1 MVKTIFKTISSS
13 TLGSMMLPF
22 SCRQLWIT
30 AFPALAG
37 VTVAIGGLGAGGS
50 LWQAGAAGLATGMTG
65 YVASAL
71 SGSEA
76 KAKIQLLQ
84 HLENRQKQNE
94 ITPSDLQQLQSELA
108 NLRAALEDWAKV
120 QRKGVAA
127 AQPYDEARS
136 QAQTPQLHF
145 EEIETQIQ
153 SQKER
158 LSQLRAEEQSLKAS
172 IGDLQAKKQKLIQSL
187 KEGIAKVEQLQSK
200 QNLLKQDIARLTQ
213 ACRSTGSSNSI
224 KRSPMPAK
232 GSSDVSL
239 GSARMT
245 KTAAGVA
252 WADKYDEVFA
262 TLEERI
268 DNLEDSAKAMA
279 ELASMKGNS
288 SW

>member
-76 KAKIQLLQ
+76 KAKIQLLE

-120 QRKGVAA
+120 QQKGVAA

-145 EEIETQIQ
+145 ETEIQIQ
-153 SQKER
+153 SQEER
-158 LSQLRAEEQSLKAS
+158 LPQLRAEEQSLKAS
-172 IGDLQAKKQKLIQSL
+172 IGDLQAKKKRLIQSL

-213 ACRSTGSSNSI
+213 ADPSTAAGNFAERPSVP
-224 KRSPMPAK
+224 KK
-232 GSSDVSL
+232 GSPDVSL
-239 GSARMT
+239 NLARTT
-245 KTAAGVA
+245 KAAADIA
-252 WADKYDEVFA
+252 WADKYNEVFA
-262 TLEERI
+262 TLEEKI
-268 DNLEDSAKAMA
+268 SNLEDGAKAMA

>member
-76 KAKIQLLQ
+76 KAKIQLLE
-84 HLENRQKQNE
+84 HLKNQQKQNE
-94 ITPSDLQQLQSELA
+94 ITPSDLQQLQNELA
-108 NLRAALEDWAKV
+108 SLRAALEDWAKV
-120 QRKGVAA
+120 QQKGVAA

-145 EEIETQIQ
+145 ETEIQIQ
-153 SQKER
+153 SQEER
-158 LSQLRAEEQSLKAS
+158 LPQLRAEEQSLKAS
-172 IGDLQAKKQKLIQSL
+172 IGDLQAKKKRLIQSL

-213 ACRSTGSSNSI
+213 ADPSTAAGNFAERPSVP
-224 KRSPMPAK
+224 KK
-232 GSSDVSL
+232 GSPDVSL
-239 GSARMT
+239 NLARTT
-245 KTAAGVA
+245 KAAADIA
-252 WADKYDEVFA
+252 WADKYNEVFA
-262 TLEERI
+262 TLEEKI
-268 DNLEDSAKAMA
+268 SNLEDGARAMA

>member
-76 KAKIQLLQ
+76 KAKIQLLE
-84 HLENRQKQNE
+84 HLKNRQKQNE
-94 ITPSDLQQLQSELA
+94 ITPSDLQQLQNELA
-108 NLRAALEDWAKV
+108 SLRAALEDWAKV
-120 QRKGVAA
+120 QQNGKAA
-127 AQPYDEARS
+127 AKTHENAHS
-136 QAQTPQLHF
+136 QAQTAQLHF

-213 ACRSTGSSNSI
+213 ADPSTAAGNFAERPSVP
-224 KRSPMPAK
+224 KK
-232 GSSDVSL
+232 GSPDVSL
-239 GSARMT
+239 NLARTT
-245 KTAAGVA
+245 KAAADIA
-252 WADKYDEVFA
+252 WADKYNEVFA
-262 TLEERI
+262 TLEEKI
-268 DNLEDSAKAMA
+268 SNLEDGAKAMA

>member
-120 QRKGVAA
+120 QQKGVAA
-127 AQPYDEARS
+127 AQPYDETRS

-145 EEIETQIQ
+145 ETEIQIQ
-153 SQKER
+153 SQEER
-158 LSQLRAEEQSLKAS
+158 LPQLRAEEQSLKAS

-239 GSARMT
+239 GLARTT
-245 KTAAGVA
+245 KAAADIA
-252 WADKYDEVFA
+252 WADKYNEVFA
-262 TLEERI
+262 TLEEKI
-268 DNLEDSAKAMA
+268 SNLEDGAKAMA

>member
-120 QRKGVAA
+120 QQKGVAA

-145 EEIETQIQ
+145 ETEIQIQ
-153 SQKER
+153 SQEER
-158 LSQLRAEEQSLKAS
+158 LPQLRAEEQSLKAS
-172 IGDLQAKKQKLIQSL
+172 IGDLQAKKKRLIQSL

-213 ACRSTGSSNSI
+213 ADPSTAAGNFAERPSVP
-224 KRSPMPAK
+224 KK
-232 GSSDVSL
+232 GSPDVSL
-239 GSARMT
+239 NLARTT
-245 KTAAGVA
+245 KAAADIA
-252 WADKYDEVFA
+252 WADKYNEVFA
-262 TLEERI
+262 TLEEKI
-268 DNLEDSAKAMA
+268 SNLEDGAKAMA

>member
-76 KAKIQLLQ
+76 KAKIQLLE
-84 HLENRQKQNE
+84 HLKNQQKQNE
-94 ITPSDLQQLQSELA
+94 ITPSDLQQLQNELA
-108 NLRAALEDWAKV
+108 SLRAALEDWAKV
-120 QRKGVAA
+120 QQNGKAA
-127 AQPYDEARS
+127 AKTHENAHS
-136 QAQTPQLHF
+136 QAQTAQLHF
-145 EEIETQIQ
+145 ETEIQIQ
-153 SQKER
+153 SQEER
-158 LSQLRAEEQSLKAS
+158 LPQLRAEEQSLKAS
-172 IGDLQAKKQKLIQSL
+172 IGDLQAKKKRLIQSL

-239 GSARMT
+239 GSARTT
-245 KTAAGVA
+245 KAAADIA
-252 WADKYDEVFA
+252 WADKYNEVFA
-262 TLEERI
+262 TLEEKI
-268 DNLEDSAKAMA
+268 SNLEDGAKAMA

>member
-84 HLENRQKQNE
+84 HLENQQKQNE
-94 ITPSDLQQLQSELA
+94 ITPSDLQQLQNELA
-108 NLRAALEDWAKV
+108 SLRAALEDWAKV
-120 QRKGVAA
+120 QQKGVAA

-145 EEIETQIQ
+145 ETEIQIQ
-153 SQKER
+153 SQEER
-158 LSQLRAEEQSLKAS
+158 LPQLRAEEQSLKAS
-172 IGDLQAKKQKLIQSL
+172 IGDLQAKKKRLIQSL

-213 ACRSTGSSNSI
+213 ADPSTAAGNFAERPSVP
-224 KRSPMPAK
+224 KK
-232 GSSDVSL
+232 GSPDVSL
-239 GSARMT
+239 NLARTT
-245 KTAAGVA
+245 KAAADIA
-252 WADKYDEVFA
+252 WADKYNEVFA
-262 TLEERI
+262 TLEEKI
-268 DNLEDSAKAMA
+268 SNLEDGAKAMA

>member
-120 QRKGVAA
+120 QQKGVAA

-145 EEIETQIQ
+145 ETEIQIQ
-153 SQKER
+153 SQEER
-158 LSQLRAEEQSLKAS
+158 LPQLRAEEQSLKAS

-213 ACRSTGSSNSI
+213 ADPSTAAGNFAERPSVP
-224 KRSPMPAK
+224 KK
-232 GSSDVSL
+232 GSPDVSL
-239 GSARMT
+239 NLARTT
-245 KTAAGVA
+245 KAAADIA
-252 WADKYDEVFA
+252 WADKYNEVFA
-262 TLEERI
+262 TLEEEI
-268 DNLEDSAKAMA
+268 SNLEDGAKAMA

>member
-120 QRKGVAA
+120 QQKGVAA

-145 EEIETQIQ
+145 ETEIQIQ
-153 SQKER
+153 SQEER
-158 LSQLRAEEQSLKAS
+158 LPQLRAEEQSLKAS
-172 IGDLQAKKQKLIQSL
+172 IGDLQAKKKRLIQSL

-213 ACRSTGSSNSI
+213 ADPSTAAGNFAERPSVP
-224 KRSPMPAK
+224 KK

-252 WADKYDEVFA
+252 WADKYNEVFA

-268 DNLEDSAKAMA
+268 DNLEDSARAMA
-279 ELASMKGNS
+279 ELASMEGNGS
-288 SW
+288 R

>member
-1 MVKTIFKTISSS
+1 
-13 TLGSMMLPF
+13 MMLPF

-94 ITPSDLQQLQSELA
+94 ITPSDLQQLQNELA
-108 NLRAALEDWAKV
+108 SLRAALEDWAKV
-120 QRKGVAA
+120 QQNGKAA
-127 AQPYDEARS
+127 AKTHENAHS
-136 QAQTPQLHF
+136 QAQTAQLHF
-145 EEIETQIQ
+145 ETEIQIQ
-153 SQKER
+153 SQEER
-158 LSQLRAEEQSLKAS
+158 LPQLRAEEQSLKAS
-172 IGDLQAKKQKLIQSL
+172 IGDLQAKKKRLIQSL

-213 ACRSTGSSNSI
+213 ADPSTAAGNFAERPSVP
-224 KRSPMPAK
+224 KK
-232 GSSDVSL
+232 GSPDVSL
-239 GSARMT
+239 NLARTT
-245 KTAAGVA
+245 KAAADIA

-268 DNLEDSAKAMA
+268 DNLEDSARAMA
-279 ELASMKGNS
+279 ELASMEGNGS
-288 SW
+288 R

>member
-94 ITPSDLQQLQSELA
+94 ITPSDLQQLQNELA
-108 NLRAALEDWAKV
+108 SLRAALEDWAKV
-120 QRKGVAA
+120 QQKGVAA

-145 EEIETQIQ
+145 ETEIQIQ
-153 SQKER
+153 SQEER
-158 LSQLRAEEQSLKAS
+158 LPQLRAEEQSLKAS
-172 IGDLQAKKQKLIQSL
+172 IGDLQAKKKRPIQSL

-213 ACRSTGSSNSI
+213 ADPSTAAGNFAERPSVP
-224 KRSPMPAK
+224 KK
-232 GSSDVSL
+232 GSPDVSL
-239 GSARMT
+239 NLARTT
-245 KTAAGVA
+245 KAAADIA
-252 WADKYDEVFA
+252 WADKYNEVFA
-262 TLEERI
+262 TLEEKI
-268 DNLEDSAKAMA
+268 SNLEDGAKAMA

>member
-76 KAKIQLLQ
+76 KAKIQLLE
-84 HLENRQKQNE
+84 HLKNQQKQNE
-94 ITPSDLQQLQSELA
+94 ITPSDLQQLQNELA
-108 NLRAALEDWAKV
+108 SLRAALEDWAKV
-120 QRKGVAA
+120 QQNGKAA
-127 AQPYDEARS
+127 AKTHENAHS
-136 QAQTPQLHF
+136 QAQTAQLHF
-145 EEIETQIQ
+145 ETEIQIQ
-153 SQKER
+153 SQEER
-158 LSQLRAEEQSLKAS
+158 LPQLRAEEQSLKAS
-172 IGDLQAKKQKLIQSL
+172 IGDLQAKKKRLIQSL

-213 ACRSTGSSNSI
+213 ADPSTAAGNFAERPSVP
-224 KRSPMPAK
+224 KK
-232 GSSDVSL
+232 GSPDVSL
-239 GSARMT
+239 NLARTT
-245 KTAAGVA
+245 KAAADIA

-268 DNLEDSAKAMA
+268 DNLEDSARAMA
-279 ELASMKGNS
+279 ELASMEGNGS
-288 SW
+288 R

>member
-30 AFPALAG
+30 AFPG
-37 VTVAIGGLGAGGS
+37 VGRSYGGYWWPWAGGS

-120 QRKGVAA
+120 PAEGGGLLPN
-127 AQPYDEARS
+127 PYDEARS

-145 EEIETQIQ
+145 ETEIQIQ
-153 SQKER
+153 SQEER
-158 LSQLRAEEQSLKAS
+158 LPQLRAEEQSLKAS
-172 IGDLQAKKQKLIQSL
+172 IGDLQAKKKKDSFSP
-187 KEGIAKVEQLQSK
+187 SK
-200 QNLLKQDIARLTQ
+200 RA
-213 ACRSTGSSNSI
+213 
-224 KRSPMPAK
+224 
-232 GSSDVSL
+232 
-239 GSARMT
+239 
-245 KTAAGVA
+245 
-252 WADKYDEVFA
+252 
-262 TLEERI
+262 
-268 DNLEDSAKAMA
+268 
-279 ELASMKGNS
+279 
-288 SW
+288 

>member
-84 HLENRQKQNE
+84 HLENQQKQNE
-94 ITPSDLQQLQSELA
+94 ITPSDLQQLQNELA
-108 NLRAALEDWAKV
+108 SLRAALEDWAKV
-120 QRKGVAA
+120 QQKGVAA

-145 EEIETQIQ
+145 ETEIQIQ
-153 SQKER
+153 SQEER
-158 LSQLRAEEQSLKAS
+158 LPQLRAEEQSLKAS
-172 IGDLQAKKQKLIQSL
+172 IGDLQAKKKRLIQSL

-213 ACRSTGSSNSI
+213 ADPSTAAGNFAERPSVP
-224 KRSPMPAK
+224 KK
-232 GSSDVSL
+232 GSPDVSL
-239 GSARMT
+239 NLAPTT
-245 KTAAGVA
+245 KAAADIA

-262 TLEERI
+262 TLEEKI
-268 DNLEDSAKAMA
+268 SNLEDGAKAMA

>member
-1 MVKTIFKTISSS
+1 M
-13 TLGSMMLPF
+13 
-22 SCRQLWIT
+22 
-30 AFPALAG
+30 
-37 VTVAIGGLGAGGS
+37 
-50 LWQAGAAGLATGMTG
+50 ATGMTG

-120 QRKGVAA
+120 QQKGVAA

-145 EEIETQIQ
+145 ETEIQIQ
-153 SQKER
+153 SQEER
-158 LSQLRAEEQSLKAS
+158 LPQLRAEEQSLKAS

-213 ACRSTGSSNSI
+213 ADPSTAAGNFAERPSVP
-224 KRSPMPAK
+224 KK
-232 GSSDVSL
+232 GSPDVSL
-239 GSARMT
+239 NLARTT
-245 KTAAGVA
+245 KAAADIA

-268 DNLEDSAKAMA
+268 DNLEDSARAMA
-279 ELASMKGNS
+279 ELASMEGNGS
-288 SW
+288 R

>member
-1 MVKTIFKTISSS
+1 
-13 TLGSMMLPF
+13 
-22 SCRQLWIT
+22 
-30 AFPALAG
+30 
-37 VTVAIGGLGAGGS
+37 
-50 LWQAGAAGLATGMTG
+50 MTG

-94 ITPSDLQQLQSELA
+94 ITPSDLQQLQNELA
-108 NLRAALEDWAKV
+108 SLRAALEDWAKV
-120 QRKGVAA
+120 QQKGVAA

-145 EEIETQIQ
+145 ETEIQIQ
-153 SQKER
+153 SQEER
-158 LSQLRAEEQSLKAS
+158 LPQLRAEEQSLKAS
-172 IGDLQAKKQKLIQSL
+172 IGDLQAKKKRLIQSL

-213 ACRSTGSSNSI
+213 ADPSTAAGNFAERPSVP
-224 KRSPMPAK
+224 KK

-252 WADKYDEVFA
+252 WADKYNEVFA

-268 DNLEDSAKAMA
+268 DNLEDSARAMA
-279 ELASMKGNS
+279 ELASMEGNGS
-288 SW
+288 R

>member
-76 KAKIQLLQ
+76 KAKIQLLE

-120 QRKGVAA
+120 QQKGVAA

-145 EEIETQIQ
+145 ETEIQIQ
-153 SQKER
+153 SQEER
-158 LSQLRAEEQSLKAS
+158 LPQLRAEEQSLKAS
-172 IGDLQAKKQKLIQSL
+172 IGDLQAKKKRLIQSL

-213 ACRSTGSSNSI
+213 ADPSTAAGNFAERPSVP
-224 KRSPMPAK
+224 KK
-232 GSSDVSL
+232 GSPDVSL
-239 GSARMT
+239 NLARTT
-245 KTAAGVA
+245 KAAADIA
-252 WADKYDEVFA
+252 WADKYNEVFA
-262 TLEERI
+262 TLEEKI
-268 DNLEDSAKAMA
+268 SNLEDGARAMA

>member
-1 MVKTIFKTISSS
+1 
-13 TLGSMMLPF
+13 MMLPF

-120 QRKGVAA
+120 QQKGVAA

-145 EEIETQIQ
+145 ETEIQIQ
-153 SQKER
+153 SQEER
-158 LSQLRAEEQSLKAS
+158 LPQLRAEEQSLKAS

-239 GSARMT
+239 GLARTT
-245 KTAAGVA
+245 KAAADIA
-252 WADKYDEVFA
+252 WADKYNEVFA
-262 TLEERI
+262 TLEEKI
-268 DNLEDSAKAMA
+268 SNLEDGAKAMA